1 LRLVLKAGDKMVR
14 FNGGT
19 TMRRAILSCLL
30 ILTLLLP
37 AFAMAQPAPA
47 VWGRSTDTFTDAF
60 NDAAKKQKLRLNIGS
75 VICGMGNSIE
85 CDAGT
90 GTLGLKLRASN
101 NPEAMREVAI
111 PFTGNT
117 SMAQVVGM
125 SHVIL
130 EALEP
135 TIAEGQRRNA
145 VLGMFGLGNVPKND
159 TPQVGQTRMRI
170 RNGFRGGEVQFQFAP
185 QP

>member
-1 LRLVLKAGDKMVR
+1 
-14 FNGGT
+14 
-19 TMRRAILSCLL
+19 MRRVILSCLL
-30 ILTLLLP
+30 TFALLLP
-37 AFAMAQPAPA
+37 AIATAQPAPP
-47 VWGRSTDTFTDAF
+47 VWGRSTNTFTDAF

-75 VICGMGNSIE
+75 VICSMGNTIE

-135 TIAEGQRRNA
+135 TIAESQRRNA

-170 RNGFRGGEVQFQFAP
+170 RDFFRGGEVQFQFVP

>member
-1 LRLVLKAGDKMVR
+1 
-14 FNGGT
+14 
-19 TMRRAILSCLL
+19 MRRAVLSC
-30 ILTLLLP
+30 ILAIALLLP
-37 AFAMAQPAPA
+37 IFALAQPAPA
-47 VWGRSTDTFTDAF
+47 VWGKPPGAFVDGF
-60 NDAAKKQKLRLNIGS
+60 NDAAKTQKLRLNIGH
-75 VICGMGNSIE
+75 IRCAMGNTIE
-85 CDAGT
+85 CDAPT

-135 TIAEGQRRNA
+135 TITESQRRNA
-145 VLGMFGLGNVPKND
+145 VLGMFGLGNVPRND

-170 RNGFRGGEVQFQFAP
+170 RDGFRGGEVQFQFVP

>member
-1 LRLVLKAGDKMVR
+1 
-14 FNGGT
+14 
-19 TMRRAILSCLL
+19 MRRAVLFGFFAAL
-30 ILTLLLP
+30 I
-37 AFAMAQPAPA
+37 FAPLFAIAQPAPA
-47 VWGRSTDTFTDAF
+47 VWGRSADTFTDAF
-60 NDAAKKQKLRLNIGS
+60 NDAAKKQKLRLNIGH
-75 VICGMGNSIE
+75 IRCAMGNTIE
-85 CDAGT
+85 CDAPT

-101 NPEAMREVAI
+101 NPQAMREVAI
-111 PFTGNT
+111 PFTGDT

-135 TIAEGQRRNA
+135 TIAENQRRSA
-145 VLGMFGLGNVPKND
+145 VLGMFGLGNAPRND

-170 RNGFRGGEVQFQFAP
+170 RDGFRGGEVQFQFVP

>member
-1 LRLVLKAGDKMVR
+1 
-14 FNGGT
+14 
-19 TMRRAILSCLL
+19 MRRAVLFGFFAAL
-30 ILTLLLP
+30 I
-37 AFAMAQPAPA
+37 FAPLFAIAQPAPA
-47 VWGRSTDTFTDAF
+47 VWSRSTDTFTDAF

-75 VICGMGNSIE
+75 VICGMGNTIE
-85 CDAGT
+85 CDAAT

-135 TIAEGQRRNA
+135 TIAENQRRSA
-145 VLGMFGLGNVPKND
+145 VLGMFGLGNAPRND

-170 RNGFRGGEVQFQFAP
+170 RDGFRGGEVQFQFVP

>member
-1 LRLVLKAGDKMVR
+1 
-14 FNGGT
+14 
-19 TMRRAILSCLL
+19 MRRAVLFGFLAL
-30 ILTLLLP
+30 ALLLP
-37 AFAMAQPAPA
+37 IFALAQPAPA

-60 NDAAKKQKLRLNIGS
+60 NDAAKKQRLRLNIGS
-75 VICGMGNSIE
+75 VICAMGNTIE
-85 CDAGT
+85 CDAPT

-135 TIAEGQRRNA
+135 TIAESQRRNA
-145 VLGMFGLGNVPKND
+145 VLGMFGLGNVPRNE
-159 TPQVGQTRMRI
+159 TPLVGQTRMRI
-170 RNGFRGGEVQFQFAP
+170 RDGFRGGEVQFQFVP